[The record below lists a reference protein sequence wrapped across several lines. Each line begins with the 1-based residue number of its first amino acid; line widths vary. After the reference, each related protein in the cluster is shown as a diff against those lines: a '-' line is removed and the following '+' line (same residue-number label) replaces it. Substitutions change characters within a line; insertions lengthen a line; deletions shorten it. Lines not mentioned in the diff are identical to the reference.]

1 LSGGKKWL
9 VILEKRSRKSAGE
22 AKKPLINDSIKR
34 MSLSS
39 EEVRHVAT
47 LARLALGPDEERKY
61 GSQLSAILE
70 HISQLGE
77 LDTSSVPSTSHALK
91 LSNVSREDA
100 AIQPFDPAVWSSNA
114 PSADHGHF
122 RVPKVLD

>member
-1 LSGGKKWL
+1 
-9 VILEKRSRKSAGE
+9 
-22 AKKPLINDSIKR
+22 

-47 LARLALGPDEERKY
+47 LARLALGQDEERKY

-77 LDTSSVPSTSHALK
+77 LDTSSVPPTSHALK

-100 AIQPFDPAVWSSNA
+100 ALQPFDPASWSSNA
-114 PSADHGHF
+114 PSAEHGHF

>member
-1 LSGGKKWL
+1 
-9 VILEKRSRKSAGE
+9 
-22 AKKPLINDSIKR
+22 

-47 LARLALGPDEERKY
+47 LARLALGPDEELKY
-61 GSQLSAILE
+61 GSQLSAILD
-70 HISQLGE
+70 HINQLGE
-77 LDTSSVPSTSHALK
+77 LDTSNVTSTSHALK
-91 LSNVSREDA
+91 LSNVFREDTA
-100 AIQPFDPAVWSSNA
+100 NQPFDPTSWNSNA

>member
-1 LSGGKKWL
+1 
-9 VILEKRSRKSAGE
+9 
-22 AKKPLINDSIKR
+22 

-39 EEVRHVAT
+39 DEVRHVAR
-47 LARLALGPDEERKY
+47 LARLSLDSDEERKY
-61 GSQLSAILE
+61 GSQLSAILD

-77 LDTSSVPSTSHALK
+77 LDTSNITPTSHALK
-91 LSNVSREDA
+91 LSNVSRDDVA
-100 AIQPFDPAVWSSNA
+100 AQPFDPASWSSNA

>member
-1 LSGGKKWL
+1 
-9 VILEKRSRKSAGE
+9 
-22 AKKPLINDSIKR
+22 

-47 LARLALGPDEERKY
+47 LARLAFGPEEERKY
-61 GSQLSAILE
+61 GSQISAILD
-70 HISQLGE
+70 HINQLGE
-77 LDTSSVPSTSHALK
+77 LDTSNVPPTSHALK
-91 LSNVSREDA
+91 LSNVARVDA
-100 AIQPFDPAVWSSNA
+100 ALQPFDPAVWSSNA